1 MEERL
6 EKDYQN
12 ENIFHFFIQKS
23 LKSKNIRSGIK
34 IATIQVPVMYRRW
47 KSSDQPKVE
56 QVPGTSIRQRSGHQK
71 RQTGQGIL

>member
-47 KSSDQPKVE
+47 KSSDQPKEE
-56 QVPGTSIRQRSGHQK
+56 QAPGKSIRQRSGPQK
-71 RQTGQGIL
+71 EANRPG